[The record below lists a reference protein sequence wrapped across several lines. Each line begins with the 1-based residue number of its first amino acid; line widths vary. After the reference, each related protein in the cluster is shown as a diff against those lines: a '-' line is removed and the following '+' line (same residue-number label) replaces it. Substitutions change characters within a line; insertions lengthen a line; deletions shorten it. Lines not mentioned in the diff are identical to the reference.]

1 MDERRQRAAQAVRDV
16 GADWAVLTS
25 ADAVC
30 YATGHAPPIET
41 GPSPFAGGPTTVLLG
56 ADGTAALIAANAE
69 RTGDAAV
76 DAVESYVGYAFGQP
90 ADLVANYLAAVVRAA
105 SRFGLGGVLAVEA
118 ASIPAALRDQLSA
131 AHLGTHFVDVA
142 PALAR
147 QRATKTADEIA
158 LLRRAAEA
166 AAAGQR
172 RASRAARAGI
182 SELALFAEIRLAM
195 EEFAGERVP
204 VAGDLLSGRARTA
217 GVGGWPT
224 GRIIEPGDPIIADLA
239 PRVSGYWGDSCG
251 SFTIGSATPAYERQF
266 RAARGALDLALEI
279 MRPGLRIAE
288 LDERLRAHV
297 ARGGYAYPHHSGHSI
312 GTSVHEFPRIV
323 PYERAQLAPDMVL
336 MVEPGAYDPEI
347 GGIRTEWMIRVT
359 ASGCEPVAPFPHVA
373 STAGVGVD

>member
-1 MDERRQRAAQAVRDV
+1 MDERRQRAAQAVRNV

-30 YATGHAPPIET
+30 YAVGHVAPIET
-41 GPSPFAGGPTTVLLG
+41 GPSPFAGGPTTVLLA
-56 ADGTAALIAANAE
+56 ADGTAALIAANVE
-69 RTGDAAV
+69 RPEDAAV
-76 DAVESYVGYAFGQP
+76 NAVESYVGYAFERP
-90 ADLVANYLAAVVRAA
+90 ADLAANYLDAVARAA
-105 SRFGLGGVLAVEA
+105 SRLGLGGVLAVEA

-131 AHLGTHFVDVA
+131 THPGMRFVDVA
-142 PALAR
+142 PALTR

-172 RASRAARAGI
+172 RARRAARAGI

-217 GVGGWPT
+217 GAGGWPT
-224 GRIIEPGDPIIADLA
+224 GRIIGSGDPIVADLA
-239 PRVSGYWGDSCG
+239 PRVAGYWGDSCG
-251 SFTIGSATPAYERQF
+251 SFTIGPATPNYERQF
-266 RAARGALDLALEI
+266 LTARGALDLALDI
-279 MRPGLRIAE
+279 MRPGLPITE
-288 LDERLRAHV
+288 LDRRLRAHV

-323 PYERAQLAPDMVL
+323 PYERAQLEPDMVL
-336 MVEPGAYDPEI
+336 MVEPGAYDPQV
-347 GGIRTEWMIRVT
+347 GGVRTEWMVRVT
-359 ASGCEPVAPFPHVA
+359 ANGCEPLAPFPHVA
-373 STAGVGVD
+373 STAGVGME